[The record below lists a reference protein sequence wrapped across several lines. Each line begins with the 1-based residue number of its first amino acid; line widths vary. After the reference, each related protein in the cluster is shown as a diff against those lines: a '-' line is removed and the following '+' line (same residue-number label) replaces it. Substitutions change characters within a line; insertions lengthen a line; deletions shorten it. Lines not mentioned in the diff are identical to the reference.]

1 MAADWSKTAPIALPA
16 LLWTLTSCAQ
26 QAQKTTTPS
35 AAAQTEQPSSPQP
48 AEREQRPTTP
58 SPSSSVAQ
66 SVSPQNLDGFADE
79 PALKDVFFAPDRADI
94 VGEPALIMRANA
106 RWLLTRWLI
115 QNLHDLVLIEG
126 HTDDTGTRED
136 QLAVA
141 ELRAQAVASFLRAMN
156 VPAERLWTVGYG
168 SDRPLCKGKSDAC
181 VAKNRRVHFR
191 VKRQ

>member
-26 QAQKTTTPS
+26 QAPKTTTPS

-94 VGEPALIMRANA
+94 VGEQALIMRANA

-115 QNLHDLVLIEG
+115 QNLHDLVRPTCLCTAG
-126 HTDDTGTRED
+126 GPNRSPTVQRRSAGTFIALRK
-136 QLAVA
+136 LATA
-141 ELRAQAVASFLRAMN
+141 WARSSATAS
-156 VPAERLWTVGYG
+156 
-168 SDRPLCKGKSDAC
+168 
-181 VAKNRRVHFR
+181 
-191 VKRQ
+191 